1 MKREKLNVEAAI
13 REGLGL
19 PYAMVRSLSQV
30 TLGPAPAA
38 VDAAELLEARF
49 FDNEQEIRV
58 FHGEDGLE
66 AVRLRGEDTDH
77 TIEET
82 YSIENPGFGGSLTVT
97 RVLDW
102 DGDGQAYTAASRLS
116 GWKEERTDG

>member
-49 FDNEQEIRV
+49 FDKEQEIRV

-77 TIEET
+77 TMDET
-82 YSIENPGFGGSLTVT
+82 YAVENPAFGGSLTVT